1 MQGWWPSK
9 EPKYLDAVLKVRDFL
24 KNMKRPDSGVWYNF
38 INPKTG
44 QFGTTKAAS
53 VGALGDS
60 FYEYLIKTF
69 VMTGKTDKTAMEM
82 YRNGKKY

>member
-1 MQGWWPSK
+1 
-9 EPKYLDAVLKVRDFL
+9 
-24 KNMKRPDSGVWYNF
+24 MKRPDSGVWYNF

-60 FYEYLIKTF
+60 FYEYLIKTY
-69 VMTGKTDKTAMEM
+69 VMTDKTDETAMEM
-82 YRNGKKY
+82 YSDGEK